1 MKTQGKPASVRPATR
16 AGRLSAQE
24 EAELKL
30 TCQYVRKMIINTI
43 ADAQCGHT
51 GGSLSEVE
59 LLVALYFR
67 VMNIDPSNPALPER
81 DRFLLSKGHASPG
94 LYAVLANRG
103 YFHAAELGTFD
114 AIDSMLQ
121 GHPCMLKTPGV
132 DFSTGSLG
140 QGLSAGIGMCLGRDA
155 RDMDF
160 NVFVLLGDGELQ
172 EGQNWEAAMYA
183 GVRKVKHLVAIVDY
197 NKVQL
202 AATTPDTLDLEPLQS
217 KWHAFGWETVECDGH
232 DIAAVVDALEAAH
245 DLSRNGPVA
254 LIAHTVKGKGVS
266 FMEGKPEWHGK
277 APNEDERT
285 LALAEIDGCT
295 S

>member
-1 MKTQGKPASVRPATR
+1 MDPVIAT
-16 AGRLSAQE
+16 LTDSE
-24 EAELKL
+24 VEELKQI
-30 TCQYVRKMIINTI
+30 CRYVRKMIINTI
-43 ADAQCGHT
+43 ADAGCGHT

-67 VMNIDPSNPALPER
+67 IMNIDPGEPGRPDR
-81 DRFLLSKGHASPG
+81 DRFLLSKGHSSPG

-103 YFHAAELGTFD
+103 YFHERELGAFD

-155 RDMDF
+155 RGLDF
-160 NVFVLLGDGELQ
+160 TVYVLMGDGEIQ
-172 EGQNWEAAMYA
+172 EGQVWEAAMYA
-183 GVRKVKHLVAIVDY
+183 GHHKTSGLVGIVDG

-202 AATTPDTLDLEPLQS
+202 AATVSDTLALDPLAA
-217 KWHAFGWETVECDGH
+217 KWLAFGWEVLECDGH
-232 DIAAVVDALEAAH
+232 DVADVVRQLAAARRMRAD
-245 DLSRNGPVA
+245 GPVL

-266 FMEGKPEWHGK
+266 FMEGKAEWHGK
-277 APNEDERT
+277 APDEEERR
-285 LALAEIDGCT
+285 LALAEIDQCD
-295 S
+295 